1 MRILVP
7 AAAAFLV
14 ISHSVLAQVQRPSP
28 TPDSTA
34 VNENEVVKISTNLIQ
49 IDVTVTDPKGN
60 IIRDLKQSE
69 IEIFENGVK
78 QDISNF
84 SFISSQQ
91 RRLSMEPGSVTV
103 RPPQGPPG
111 NVRPEQIFRTIALVV
126 DDLTLSFES
135 VHQTRRALRR
145 FVDEQMQV
153 GDLVSIIKTGTG
165 IGSLQSFTADKRRL
179 LAAIESIKWNPMGL
193 GGVAGSASLES
204 KGAARLAAVGS
215 PGITRQQIEEEAA
228 REKVYADKLGAV
240 FSSGTLGALRHVIDG
255 VAELPGRKSVVLFS
269 DGFRLYERDRDG
281 TPITG
286 RIMDSMRRIVDQ
298 ANRNSVVFYTI
309 DPRGLQT
316 HLLTPADDTRGLT
329 SIEVQRAM
337 TQRRHD
343 FADTQASLTYLARE
357 TGGFAVLNSNDIAGG
372 VRRVLDD
379 QSYYLI
385 GYEPDS
391 TTFQPANLR
400 FNRLEV
406 KVLRKDAVV
415 RHRGGFFNI
424 AGRPDSRPPLSAD
437 APPAARLEA
446 ALYSPFSSSGITLRL
461 NSLFGTAAPGGP
473 YVRSLLHV
481 DANDLIFTDT
491 ADGKKEAA
499 FDVLA
504 TCFGD
509 NGELVD
515 QIGRRYSMALT
526 ADVYK
531 KILAEGFVYH
541 FKFPVKKPG
550 AYQYRVA
557 IRDSKG
563 ENIGTAS
570 QFLEVPDV
578 GKSVLTL
585 SSIVLENLTAEQYD
599 RSWAPTPQQIETD
612 PMTDTALR
620 RVRSGS
626 VLRYSF
632 EIYNAR
638 FDPTRNP
645 RLKIKTRV
653 FREGTLVHDSPEK
666 PFELHGQTDLRHLRS
681 FGAIAIGRLMEPG
694 DYVLEIVVTDALA
707 PEKNKAASQLVN
719 FEVYE

>member
-1 MRILVP
+1 MRILLP
-7 AAAAFLV
+7 AAAALLV
-14 ISHSVLAQVQRPSP
+14 ISHSVLAQVQKPSP
-28 TPDSTA
+28 TPDPTA

-91 RRLSMEPGSVTV
+91 RHLSMEPGSVTV
-103 RPPQGPPG
+103 QPPQGPPG

-126 DDLTLSFES
+126 DDLNLSSES
-135 VHQTRRALRR
+135 VHFTKRTLKR
-145 FVDEQMQV
+145 FVEEQMQD
-153 GDLVSIIKTGTG
+153 GDLVAIVKTGTN
-165 IGSLQSFTADKRRL
+165 IGSLQNFTRDKRML
-179 LAAIESIKWNPMGL
+179 LAAIDKIKWNPVGT
-193 GGVAGSASLES
+193 GGVTAFTTIE
-204 KGAARLAAVGS
+204 RFNIEAVVTPVDTDLS
-215 PGITRQQIEEEAA
+215 EEEAA
-228 REKVYADKLGAV
+228 IERNRIAAFNDFRSGHFAA
-240 FSSGTLGALRHVIDG
+240 GTLGGLQFVVRGIS
-255 VAELPGRKSVVLFS
+255 ELPGRKSIILFS
-269 DGFRLYERDRDG
+269 DGFRLFERDRDG
-281 TPITG
+281 TP
-286 RIMDSMRRIVDQ
+286 RSRKVMEYLQQLVDL
-298 ANRNSVVFYTI
+298 ANRSSIVFYPI
-309 DPRGLQT
+309 DARGLAFT
-316 HLLTPADDTRGLT
+316 GLTAADDTRLLGAGGT
-329 SIEVQRAM
+329 EKVISMRK
-337 TQRRHD
+337 TQL
-343 FADTQASLTYLARE
+343 FETQAGLTYLARE
-357 TGGFAVLNSNDIAGG
+357 TGGFAVINTNDLSGG
-372 VRRVLDD
+372 VGRALDD

-385 GYEPDS
+385 GYEPAQS
-391 TTFQPANLR
+391 TFQPANLKY
-400 FNRLEV
+400 NKIEV
-406 KVLRKDAVV
+406 KVLRKDAMV
-415 RHRGGFFNI
+415 RYRSGFFNVV
-424 AGRPDSRPPLSAD
+424 GRPDARPRPSAN
-437 APPAARLEA
+437 ATPAARLEA
-446 ALYSPFSSSGITLRL
+446 ALHSPFSSSGIAVRL

-526 ADVYK
+526 PDVYK
-531 KILAEGFVYH
+531 RILAEGFVYH

-557 IRDSKG
+557 ISDSKG
-563 ENIGTAS
+563 EKIGTAS
-570 QFLEVPDV
+570 QFLQVPDV
-578 GKSVLTL
+578 TSNLLSL
-585 SSIVLENLTAEQYD
+585 SSIVVENLTPEQYD
-599 RSWAPTPQQIETD
+599 RSWELSPPQIDTD

-653 FREGTLVHDSPEK
+653 FREGKLVHDSPEK

-707 PEKNKAASQLVN
+707 PEKNKATSQVVN
-719 FEVYE
+719 FEVYD